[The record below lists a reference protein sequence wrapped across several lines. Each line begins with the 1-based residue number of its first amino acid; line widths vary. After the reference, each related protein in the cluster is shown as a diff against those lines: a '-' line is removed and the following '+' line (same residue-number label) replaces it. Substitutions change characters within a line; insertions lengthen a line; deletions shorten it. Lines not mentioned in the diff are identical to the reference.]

1 MIPPVQ
7 ILPQGIVAPTTQ
19 EVIDGLWQLMKG
31 CFGENI
37 NTSMDTPQG
46 QLVTTLSSVITDE
59 RNFMINLLN
68 SFDPRYASGQMQ
80 DALGYI
86 YFMQRKQATPSVA
99 ELTFNGLSGVVI
111 PANYQV
117 SDDRGLFW
125 STSEEVVINESG
137 VAVVKANCLTTG
149 AIDAPVGV
157 INRLTKSISGL
168 DSVSN
173 RTAGIP
179 GRNAESRQEFEYR
192 RSESVA
198 KNAKNTNSATYG
210 AVANLKGVIDCYV
223 VDNPSDVTIQVGK
236 TKYSLI
242 RNSIAVSVVGGDNE
256 EIAQQILTKAG
267 TGCSFV
273 GNTTVTYE
281 DKENFPYMPPK
292 YTVKF
297 IRPTD
302 IAVTFTI
309 TVEDKTQLTHQAKQA
324 IIKAITEEFTTGRG
338 KGQIG
343 KRLIASDYVCSVA
356 QATTS
361 RLINIQVGRKGSA
374 LASYI
379 DFGIDE
385 FPVLSVG
392 DIRIE

>member
-46 QLVTTLSSVITDE
+46 QLVTTLSAVITDE

-99 ELTFNGLSGVVI
+99 ELTFNGLSGVAI

-125 STSEEVVINESG
+125 STSEESVINEYG
-137 VAVVKANCLTTG
+137 VAVVKGNCLTSG

-168 DSVSN
+168 DSV
-173 RTAGIP
+173 
-179 GRNAESRQEFEYR
+179 
-192 RSESVA
+192 
-198 KNAKNTNSATYG
+198 
-210 AVANLKGVIDCYV
+210 
-223 VDNPSDVTIQVGK
+223 
-236 TKYSLI
+236 
-242 RNSIAVSVVGGDNE
+242 
-256 EIAQQILTKAG
+256 
-267 TGCSFV
+267 
-273 GNTTVTYE
+273 
-281 DKENFPYMPPK
+281 
-292 YTVKF
+292 
-297 IRPTD
+297 
-302 IAVTFTI
+302 
-309 TVEDKTQLTHQAKQA
+309 
-324 IIKAITEEFTTGRG
+324 
-338 KGQIG
+338 
-343 KRLIASDYVCSVA
+343 
-356 QATTS
+356 
-361 RLINIQVGRKGSA
+361 
-374 LASYI
+374 
-379 DFGIDE
+379 
-385 FPVLSVG
+385 
-392 DIRIE
+392 

>member
-1 MIPPVQ
+1 
-7 ILPQGIVAPTTQ
+7 
-19 EVIDGLWQLMKG
+19 MKG

-46 QLVTTLSSVITDE
+46 QLVTTLSAVITDE

-68 SFDPRYASGQMQ
+68 SFDPRYASCQMQ

-125 STSEEVVINESG
+125 STSEESVINDLG
-137 VAVVKANCLTTG
+137 VAVVKANCLTSG

-173 RTAGIP
+173 RTAGVP

-223 VDNPSDVTIQVGK
+223 VDNPSDETIQVGK

-281 DKENFPYMPPK
+281 DKENFPCMPPK

-297 IRPTD
+297 IRPSD

-324 IIKAITEEFTTGRG
+324 IIKAITEEFMTGRG

-343 KRLIASDYVCSVA
+343 KRLIASDYVCGVA

-361 RLINIQVGRKGSA
+361 RLINIQVGRKGSD

-385 FPVLSVG
+385 FPVLSVD